1 MGLKLDEG
9 NQNKLPFIGWVEL
22 KVYLTSSTNPDVIV
36 PFLVTPDTL
45 DHPILG
51 TNAITLLTEKLPH
64 HVLSSAFKQ
73 ALPNKSHTVITQ
85 LVNLIQAEREPSVS
99 LVKTT
104 KQKITIPAN
113 NKVSVKCRIE
123 RNYLDQSIPVA
134 FEPISSDTHQDL
146 HVMPSVL
153 RLPKGT
159 SSSIKI
165 SIINRSSHDVKIR
178 PQTLLGHV
186 FQTQS
191 VSQREF
197 KLKKIS

>member
-1 MGLKLDEG
+1 M
-9 NQNKLPFIGWVEL
+9 
-22 KVYLTSSTNPDVIV
+22 IV
-36 PFLVTPDTL
+36 PFLVIPDTI
-45 DHPILG
+45 DHPVLG
-51 TNAITLLTEKLPH
+51 TNVFTLLTEKLPH
-64 HVLSSAFKQ
+64 CVLSSAFKQALPGTNAFTLLTEKLPHRVLSSAFKQ

-153 RLPKGT
+153 RLPNGL
-159 SSSIKI
+159 
-165 SIINRSSHDVKIR
+165 HL
-178 PQTLLGHV
+178 Q
-186 FQTQS
+186 
-191 VSQREF
+191 
-197 KLKKIS
+197 